1 MLDYLALA
9 LSPLNILFAL
19 GGVAA
24 GTIIGSIPGLTA
36 TMAVA
41 VLVPITFSMDP
52 ASALILLGA
61 IYTGAIYGGAY
72 AAILLNTPGTPSAIA
87 TTFDGYPMAKRGDGD
102 LAVSIACLSSLV
114 GGLVGAA
121 ALLLL
126 APPLA
131 RAALAFGPVE
141 YFWLAIFGLSLISAL
156 STGNMIKGLIGAC
169 FGLLLATIGISETSA
184 QVRFTFGSNTLL
196 GGIEIVS
203 ALIGLY
209 CVPVLMDLV
218 ATSGRHLEKP
228 LETRGFRLAEAFGA
242 LMRNKVNLARSSVIG
257 TLVGALPGAGGS
269 ISGLVAYSEAR
280 RSGKGKERYGEGNPG
295 GVIATESANNATVGG
310 GFIPTLVLGIPG
322 TPPDAVIL
330 GALLVQG
337 VRTGPALFS
346 EGSSIVYTFVFGLFL
361 ATVLMLPVGLLI
373 GRFAYGA
380 IVQAPKTTLVPVV
393 AFMTVIGSF
402 AIRNS
407 LSDVGIMVV
416 LGLFGWIVQRRGF
429 DVSPIV
435 LGLILGSL
443 AEKGFVQGWTIGDAM
458 DNVAGQFF
466 GRPLAQII
474 IVLAILSAAYP
485 AFPWARRQLSRR
497 HEAGPAATPPPPGP
511 GASSTRA
518 RAFDAI
524 ALTVFGAIAVL
535 VIVQSHALNPEAAV
549 FPRTVAWGM
558 LSFVALAVIRLFL
571 LKRAA
576 EPSSAQGLVRVAVV
590 PLAMM
595 GAVALI
601 PIAGFAAGG
610 ILMALV
616 LMAAAFHPTEGGGK
630 LAMSVC
636 GVVVIVLL
644 VTLAF
649 RRLLSVPLPN
659 GVLF

>member
-1 MLDYLALA
+1 MLEYLALA
-9 LSPLNILFAL
+9 VSPLNILFAL

-52 ASALILLGA
+52 AGALILLGA

-121 ALLLL
+121 ALLVL

-141 YFWLAIFGLSLISAL
+141 YFWLAIFGLTLISAL
-156 STGNMIKGLIGAC
+156 STGNVIKGLIGAC
-169 FGLLLATIGISETSA
+169 FGLLLATVGISETSA

-228 LETRGFRLAEAFGA
+228 LETRGFRLAEAFAA
-242 LMRNKVNLARSSVIG
+242 LMRNKVNLVRSSVIG

-280 RSGKGKERYGEGNPG
+280 RSGKGEERYGEGNPG

-337 VRTGPALFS
+337 VRTGPTLFA

-361 ATVLMLPVGLLI
+361 ATLLMLPVGLLI

-380 IVQAPKTTLVPVV
+380 IVQAPKTALVPTV

-416 LGLFGWIVQRRGF
+416 LGVFGWVVQRRGF

-443 AEKGFVQGWTIGDAM
+443 AEKGFIQGWTIGDAM
-458 DNVAGQFF
+458 DNVSGQFF
-466 GRPLAQII
+466 GRPLSQII

-485 AFPWARRQLSRR
+485 AFPYVRRQLARR
-497 HEAGPAATPPPPGP
+497 RNAGPAATPPPAGPGP
-511 GASSTRA
+511 SSQRA
-518 RAFDAI
+518 RVFDAV

-535 VIVQSHALNPEAAV
+535 VVVQARALNADAAV
-549 FPRTVAWGM
+549 FPRTVAFGM
-558 LSFVALAVIRLFL
+558 LSFIAVAAVRLLL

-576 EPSSAQGLVRVAVV
+576 EPRSSQGLVRVAVV
-590 PLAMM
+590 PLAML
-595 GAVALI
+595 GAVAII
-601 PIAGFAAGG
+601 PIVGFAVGG
-610 ILMALV
+610 IGMALV
-616 LMAAAFHPTEGGGK
+616 LVAASFHRAEGGGR
-630 LAMSVC
+630 LAGSIV
-636 GVVVIVLL
+636 GAAAAVLL

-649 RRLLSVPLPN
+649 RLLLSVPLPQ